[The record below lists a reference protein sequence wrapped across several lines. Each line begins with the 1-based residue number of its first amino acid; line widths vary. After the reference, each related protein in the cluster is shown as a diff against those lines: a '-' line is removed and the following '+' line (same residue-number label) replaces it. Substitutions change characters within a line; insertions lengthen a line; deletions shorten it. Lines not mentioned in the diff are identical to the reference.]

1 MLFDTVWY
9 CLMLFDAVWWTLKQR
24 YAPLI
29 TEFNGFQWNG
39 LEFNGIQWNGM
50 RTGIQWCVLE
60 FNGMEWPLHDLCI
73 TFARTGMSVGIRW
86 SVWWEVLGQCAGK
99 RRAENRDT
107 CCDIETF
114 ISEETFAFLH
124 FLHFLHLDGC
134 HKASLFLLKF
144 HALFT
149 GSLDSFSTSGRTGGA
164 QGNAKVMQRSCK
176 GRARGNHRSVSL

>member
-1 MLFDTVWY
+1 M
-9 CLMLFDAVWWTLKQR
+9 
-24 YAPLI
+24 
-29 TEFNGFQWNG
+29 
-39 LEFNGIQWNGM
+39 
-50 RTGIQWCVLE
+50 
-60 FNGMEWPLHDLCI
+60 
-73 TFARTGMSVGIRW
+73 RW

-144 HALFT
+144 HALFN
-149 GSLDSFSTSGRTGGA
+149 GILDSFSTSGRGVPKVMQRSCKGH
-164 QGNAKVMQRSCK
+164 AKVMQRSCK
-176 GRARGNHRSVSL
+176 GNARRITEAFRFNKNVHFRVYPGTPVGDSNTDLSGPSHVT